1 VEAHAS
7 VKKNGAQATP
17 TKSLWWA
24 QAMAGDG
31 VGALGPRRGSGRF
44 FFGSAYIS
52 RPRTVYRF
60 SSLG

>member
-44 FFGSAYIS
+44 FWQRIYLQASH
-52 RPRTVYRF
+52 RV
-60 SSLG
+60 